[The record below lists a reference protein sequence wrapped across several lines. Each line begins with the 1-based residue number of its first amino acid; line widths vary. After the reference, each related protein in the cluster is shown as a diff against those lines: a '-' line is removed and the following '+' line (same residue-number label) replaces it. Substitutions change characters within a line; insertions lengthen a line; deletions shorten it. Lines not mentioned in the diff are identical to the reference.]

1 MHPVPPDAFTGIG
14 GSSSAT
20 HAGYLK
26 FLPARN
32 FINLAYYAP
41 GFPQTLLSLG
51 QLHACGGSYNS
62 TTNKQTH
69 IKSVMV
75 FAVDS
80 DPTSLLDI
88 APLTSGSNMYPTSVD
103 ILSSATFSKP
113 LLQLSNA
120 SPYPPASF
128 PSSLI
133 QFTKQHPHPQ
143 LRALLSPLKAKST
156 IEFQQ
161 LTKSPYSNL
170 PSAAQMQ
177 EAWAAFELHESQAH
191 PPDDKLINEISLGKH
206 TYSKATPSSVK
217 LMRRII
223 GPCPHCLEGRGNRAA
238 AIRLPSTSPTTSL
251 PGQVISFDPQKLP
264 NTVLG
269 GFTHKIMMVDK
280 HTGFISQPGTT
291 SKSTKPVADAIIG
304 VIQKQYNAN
313 GVKVESLHGD
323 AENINISL
331 RPVLGSLGTRVLAS
345 IPGDHAQCAERTTQT
360 VQDRARAVLASLPYY
375 LPPEANLL
383 LDQSVGE
390 SLNHSTNKSSSPLTP
405 YESLYGI
412 KINHQPT
419 PFGRCAMVKQPDDK
433 RITISKTTGIPFK
446 KVPITELGVSMGLQP
461 GTDYTQFMLANSRV
475 VPRRPI
481 GPIFPRNFVPFGWK
495 PKPTIYN
502 GKATSDPTTPNDS
515 PPIHIPAPEPPDSDP
530 YPIFTLPTPEL
541 NTITTTEHITLTPTF
556 HPTPQP
562 HLTPELTPSPEHT
575 SSQLYTTTQSPI
587 PSDTA
592 PTPQSLNQ

>member
-1 MHPVPPDAFTGIG
+1 MHPVPPNAFAGIG

-62 TTNKQTH
+62 VTDQRTGARS
-69 IKSVMV
+69 IMV

-88 APLTSGSNMYPTSVD
+88 APLTLGPNMYPTSAD
-103 ILSSATFSKP
+103 ILSSATFKKE
-113 LLQLSNA
+113 LLRLPNSSTN
-120 SPYPPASF
+120 PPASF
-128 PSSLI
+128 PSSLTL
-133 QFTKQHPHPQ
+133 FAAQHPQPQ

-161 LTKSPYSNL
+161 LTKSPSSNL
-170 PSAAQMQ
+170 PSAAQIQ

-191 PPDDKLINEISLGKH
+191 PPDDKLISEISTGKH
-206 TYSKATPSSVK
+206 PYSKATPSSVK
-217 LMRRII
+217 LMRRIV
-223 GPCPHCLEGRGNRAA
+223 GPCPHCLEGRGNSAA
-238 AIRLPSTSPTTSL
+238 EIRLPSTSPATSL

-264 NTVLG
+264 CTVLG

-291 SKSTKPVADAIIG
+291 SKSTKPVADAIVG

-313 GVKVESLHGD
+313 GFKCDALHGD
-323 AENINISL
+323 PENINISL
-331 RPVLGSLGTRVLAS
+331 RPELGSHGTRVIAS
-345 IPGDHAQCAERTTQT
+345 LPGDHAQCAERTTQT
-360 VQDRARAVLASLPYY
+360 VQNRARAVLASLPYY

-390 SLNHSTNKSSSPLTP
+390 CLNHSTNKSSSPLTP
-405 YESLYGI
+405 YEALYGI
-412 KINHQPT
+412 KLSRQPT

-433 RITISKTTGIPFK
+433 RITISKVTGIPFK

-461 GTDYTQFMLANSRV
+461 GTDYTQFLLANSRV

-502 GKATSDPTTPNDS
+502 GKAVSDPSSPPES
-515 PPIHIPAPEPPDSDP
+515 PPIHVPVQEPLDSDP

-541 NTITTTEHITLTPTF
+541 HMPVSTEPTTSTPTPVSTPPPEHTLTPQIYSITLN
-556 HPTPQP
+556 PTP
-562 HLTPELTPSPEHT
+562 TNPEEK
-575 SSQLYTTTQSPI
+575 
-587 PSDTA
+587 
-592 PTPQSLNQ
+592 